1 MFSPDQGK
9 EVIKK
14 ELPLI
19 PKLPGVYRML
29 NSNNEIL
36 YVGKAKNLPNRLKS
50 YVSEKNHIIRTER
63 MLAQTRKLEVTTTSN
78 ESEALLLE
86 ANLIKK
92 FKPKFNILLKD
103 DKSFPYIFRSTKT
116 TKSETHFESNTG
128 SGAFRSAST
137 GTVSKNEYEHGKFQP
152 I

>member
-1 MFSPDQGK
+1 MRNSEIGK

-14 ELPLI
+14 QLPLI
-19 PKLPGVYRML
+19 PKLPGVYKML
-29 NSNNEIL
+29 SINNEIL

-63 MLAQTRKLEVTTTSN
+63 MLSQTKKLEITTTSN

-92 FKPKFNILLKD
+92 HKENK
-103 DKSFPYIFRSTKT
+103 
-116 TKSETHFESNTG
+116 
-128 SGAFRSAST
+128 T
-137 GTVSKNEYEHGKFQP
+137 GTKESFRPIKIKKDNIKKKYETWKKN
-152 I
+152 